1 VRAARLCVGYIT
13 IGPARRLE
21 WAHFHL
27 ILGEVGMPPPL
38 ADAERLLRDYLLP
51 PPPGA
56 AAAACCLA
64 ALLTEIYLCDV
75 RSGQEMLRRNGQCG
89 QAAWAARAAA
99 AVWWRWRRVRR
110 RAMPRWGQRM
120 ATITTAAGRGG
131 GWPAWHR

>member
-75 RSGQEMLRRNGQCG
+75 RSGQEMLRRNGRG